1 MIVVDA
7 SALVAIA
14 LNEPEMSSFTV
25 ALHGADAAHL
35 APINYVETG
44 LILKQR
50 RFIEM
55 KSHLDEWLEAYG
67 VTVEDNAALAHPAL
81 EAYLRYGKGLHP
93 ARLNL
98 ADCFAYAL
106 AKSLDAPLLYKGD
119 DFAKTDVRSALQ
131 PT

>member
-14 LNEPEMSSFTV
+14 TEEPDRHRYIA
-25 ALHGADAAHL
+25 ALAQSDAAHMA
-35 APINYVETG
+35 APNYLETG
-44 LILKQR
+44 LVLVRRNVVASRREFDTWLK
-50 RFIEM
+50 
-55 KSHLDEWLEAYG
+55 DAG
-67 VTVEDNAALAHPAL
+67 VTVRVDLPLATDALD
-81 EAYLRYGKGLHP
+81 AYLRYGKGLHP

-106 AKSLDAPLLYKGD
+106 AKTLDAPLLYKGD
-119 DFAKTDVRSALQ
+119 DFAQTDIRSAIQ